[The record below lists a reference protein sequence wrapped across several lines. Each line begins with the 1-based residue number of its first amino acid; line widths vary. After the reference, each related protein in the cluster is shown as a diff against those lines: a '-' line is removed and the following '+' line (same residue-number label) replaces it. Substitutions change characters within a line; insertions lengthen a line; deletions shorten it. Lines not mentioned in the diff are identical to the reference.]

1 MSHLLIELM
10 DLYVADGRPINGPGA
25 LLKWMEVNTAL
36 LPAAWFQCVFITC
49 KAIIHAHTHIEI
61 HSLDAFSLLHTHTII
76 TFNMPNHKSHQ
87 LRRPNDSISP
97 SFQQLR
103 QQIIKDHYLPSSR
116 WTAISCHSVFYLSSP
131 TRSLS
136 LLFRS
141 PPLVT
146 RPCQLQ

>member
-1 MSHLLIELM
+1 M

-25 LLKWMEVNTAL
+25 LLKWMAVNTAP

-49 KAIIHAHTHIEI
+49 KAIIHTHIRI
-61 HSLDAFSLLHTHTII
+61 WRYVPSMLFLSHTHTHTII
-76 TFNMPNHKSHQ
+76 TFNIPNHTSHQ

-116 WTAISCHSVFYLSSP
+116 WTAISNSYLSSP